1 MSAGMNTTIL
11 NATANN
17 AIRDVLSNLNLGFS
31 QKLPSLLQTEAAECG
46 LASLAMVAAFHGYH
60 TDLASLRAKYAISL
74 KGATLTE
81 LMRIATTLGLQT
93 RPVRLDLAEMQELK
107 TPCILHWNLNHFVV
121 LKKAT
126 RTGIEIHDPAR
137 GKRTLKYAEVSE
149 QFTGV
154 ALELMPGMDFKK
166 KEDKQSL
173 KLSGLFGKVVGLKR
187 SLVQVFILAAALE
200 AFGLVAPFFSQW
212 IIDDALISGDIDL
225 LTVLVIGGLLMALTR
240 MGVGLIRSW
249 VVMHLTTN
257 LSMQWFSNVFSHLLK
272 LPMAWFE
279 KRHLG
284 DVVSRFGAISAIQSA
299 LTGGV
304 IGAVLD
310 GLMTVITLAM
320 MFVYSAQLSMVVI
333 AAVGLY
339 AAIRIARYGALRDAS
354 AEQIVLGAKQ
364 QSHFME
370 SVRGVQALKLFNRE
384 EDRRQR
390 YLSMAVDTTNNS
402 LSIQKQNLAFSTV
415 NGILV
420 ALENALV
427 LYLGAK
433 LVMSNA
439 FSVGMLIAFMSYKD
453 QFVGRISSLIDQAIA
468 FKMLGLQAERLA
480 DIVLTPPEDAQN
492 VGNAISH
499 DVRGGEASDALT
511 PSIEVRN
518 VSFRYAQGEAWV
530 LRNVSVHIRAGESVA
545 IAGPSGC
552 GKTTLLKIMLGQLQP
567 EEGEVLI
574 GGIPLKQLGL
584 KTYREHI
591 GVVMQDD
598 QLFAGSFAENISFF
612 DPHQCQLRIE
622 AASRLAAI
630 HDDVMR
636 MPMGYNTLVGD
647 MGTTLSGGQKQR
659 VILARALYRKPR
671 LLFLDEATSHLDT
684 GTESLVNQAVK
695 GLSMTRITIAHRPQT
710 LQMAERLVILG
721 GGRVQ
726 ETGDAEAD
734 TGVSESAA

>member
-1 MSAGMNTTIL
+1 MSAGMDTTIL
-11 NATANN
+11 NTTANN
-17 AIRDVLSNLNLGFS
+17 AIRDVLSNLNLSFS
-31 QKLPSLLQTEAAECG
+31 QKLPSVLQTEAAECG
-46 LASLAMVAAFHGYH
+46 LASLAMVAAFHGYR

-173 KLSGLFGKVVGLKR
+173 KLSGLFGKVTGLKR

-284 DVVSRFGAISAIQSA
+284 DVVSRFGAITAIQSA

-354 AEQIVLGAKQ
+354 AEQIMLGAKQ

-480 DIVLTPPEDAQN
+480 DIVLTPPEDAEN
-492 VGNAISH
+492 VGNAASH
-499 DVRGGEASDALT
+499 DARGGEASDALT

-659 VILARALYRKPR
+659 VILARALYKKPR

-734 TGVSESAA
+734 TGASESAA

>member
-1 MSAGMNTTIL
+1 MTARMS
-11 NATANN
+11 NAT
-17 AIRDVLSNLNLGFS
+17 IHDVLSNLNLGFS

-46 LASLAMVAAFHGYH
+46 LASLAMVAAFHGYR
-60 TDLASLRAKYAISL
+60 TDLASLRAKHAVSL

-93 RPVRLDLAEMQELK
+93 RPVRLDLQEMQELK
-107 TPCILHWNLNHFVV
+107 TPCILHWNLSHFVV

-126 RTGIEIHDPAR
+126 RHGIEIHDPAR
-137 GKRTLKYAEVSE
+137 GKRALKYAEVSE

-173 KLSGLFGKVVGLKR
+173 KLSGLFGKVTGLKR
-187 SLVQVFILAAALE
+187 SLVQIFILAAALE

-212 IIDDALISGDIDL
+212 IIDDALISGDLDL

-240 MGVGLIRSW
+240 MGVGVIRSW

-284 DVVSRFGAISAIQSA
+284 DVVSRFGAVTAIQGA

-310 GLMTVITLAM
+310 GIMTVITLAM
-320 MFVYSAQLSMVVI
+320 MIVYSAQLSMVVI

-370 SVRGVQALKLFNRE
+370 SIRGVQALKLFNRE

-390 YLSMAVDTTNNS
+390 YLAMAVDTTNNS
-402 LSIQKQNLAFSTV
+402 LSIQKQNLAFSTI

-427 LYLGAK
+427 LYFGAK
-433 LVMSNA
+433 LVMGNA

-480 DIVLTPPEDAQN
+480 DIVLTPPEDAEK
-492 VGNAISH
+492 VGNAEVH
-499 DVRGGEASDALT
+499 VAQRNAVVQ

-530 LRNVSVHIRAGESVA
+530 LRNVNVHIHSGESVA

-552 GKTTLLKIMLGQLQP
+552 GKTTLLKIMLGQLQL

-584 KTYREHI
+584 KAYREHI

-598 QLFAGSFAENISFF
+598 QLFAGSFAENIAFF
-612 DPHQCQLRIE
+612 DPHQDQNRIE

-630 HDDVMR
+630 HDDVMK
-636 MPMGYNTLVGD
+636 MPMAYNTLVGD

-659 VILARALYRKPR
+659 VILARALYKEPR

-710 LQMAERLVILG
+710 LQMADRLVILG
-721 GGRVQ
+721 GGRMQ
-726 ETGDAEAD
+726 EPVE
-734 TGVSESAA
+734 VSLAGLVA

>member
-1 MSAGMNTTIL
+1 
-11 NATANN
+11 
-17 AIRDVLSNLNLGFS
+17 
-31 QKLPSLLQTEAAECG
+31 
-46 LASLAMVAAFHGYH
+46 
-60 TDLASLRAKYAISL
+60 
-74 KGATLTE
+74 
-81 LMRIATTLGLQT
+81 
-93 RPVRLDLAEMQELK
+93 
-107 TPCILHWNLNHFVV
+107 
-121 LKKAT
+121 
-126 RTGIEIHDPAR
+126 
-137 GKRTLKYAEVSE
+137 
-149 QFTGV
+149 
-154 ALELMPGMDFKK
+154 
-166 KEDKQSL
+166 
-173 KLSGLFGKVVGLKR
+173 
-187 SLVQVFILAAALE
+187 
-200 AFGLVAPFFSQW
+200 
-212 IIDDALISGDIDL
+212 
-225 LTVLVIGGLLMALTR
+225 
-240 MGVGLIRSW
+240 
-249 VVMHLTTN
+249 
-257 LSMQWFSNVFSHLLK
+257 MQWFSNVFSHLLK

-284 DVVSRFGAISAIQSA
+284 DVVSRFGAITAIQGA

-304 IGAVLD
+304 ISAVLD
-310 GLMTVITLAM
+310 GIMTVITLAM

-415 NGILV
+415 NGVLV

-480 DIVLTPPEDAQN
+480 DIVLTPPEDAD
-492 VGNAISH
+492 NASLGASTRIA
-499 DVRGGEASDALT
+499 RGTRHMGADETLT

-530 LRNVSVHIRAGESVA
+530 LRNVNVHIRAGESVA

-612 DPHQCQLRIE
+612 DPHQDQTRIE

-659 VILARALYRKPR
+659 VILARALYKKPR

-695 GLSMTRITIAHRPQT
+695 RLSMTRITIAHRPQT

-726 ETGDAEAD
+726 EAIYGDVIGAVA
-734 TGVSESAA
+734 

>member
-1 MSAGMNTTIL
+1 VARVSAAVL
-11 NATANN
+11 N
-17 AIRDVLSNLNLGFS
+17 DVLSNLNLGFS

-46 LASLAMVAAFHGYH
+46 LASLAMVAAFHGYR

-126 RTGIEIHDPAR
+126 RTGIQIHDPAR

-173 KLSGLFGKVVGLKR
+173 KLSGLFGRVVGLKR

-284 DVVSRFGAISAIQSA
+284 DVVSRFGAITAIQSA

-310 GLMTVITLAM
+310 GIMTVITLAM

-415 NGILV
+415 NGVLV

-480 DIVLTPPEDAQN
+480 DIVLTPPEDAEST
-492 VGNAISH
+492 SH
-499 DVRGGEASDALT
+499 DVSTHDARNSEANDQLT

-530 LRNVSVHIRAGESVA
+530 LRNVNVHIRAGESVA

-612 DPHQCQLRIE
+612 DPHQDQLRIE

-630 HDDVMR
+630 HDDVMK

-659 VILARALYRKPR
+659 VILARALYKKPR

-726 ETGDAEAD
+726 EVGDVNAV
-734 TGVSESAA
+734 GVVV

>member
-1 MSAGMNTTIL
+1 
-11 NATANN
+11 
-17 AIRDVLSNLNLGFS
+17 
-31 QKLPSLLQTEAAECG
+31 
-46 LASLAMVAAFHGYH
+46 
-60 TDLASLRAKYAISL
+60 
-74 KGATLTE
+74 
-81 LMRIATTLGLQT
+81 
-93 RPVRLDLAEMQELK
+93 
-107 TPCILHWNLNHFVV
+107 
-121 LKKAT
+121 
-126 RTGIEIHDPAR
+126 
-137 GKRTLKYAEVSE
+137 
-149 QFTGV
+149 
-154 ALELMPGMDFKK
+154 
-166 KEDKQSL
+166 
-173 KLSGLFGKVVGLKR
+173 
-187 SLVQVFILAAALE
+187 
-200 AFGLVAPFFSQW
+200 
-212 IIDDALISGDIDL
+212 
-225 LTVLVIGGLLMALTR
+225 
-240 MGVGLIRSW
+240 
-249 VVMHLTTN
+249 
-257 LSMQWFSNVFSHLLK
+257 
-272 LPMAWFE
+272 
-279 KRHLG
+279 
-284 DVVSRFGAISAIQSA
+284 
-299 LTGGV
+299 
-304 IGAVLD
+304 
-310 GLMTVITLAM
+310 
-320 MFVYSAQLSMVVI
+320 
-333 AAVGLY
+333 
-339 AAIRIARYGALRDAS
+339 
-354 AEQIVLGAKQ
+354 VLGAKQ

-480 DIVLTPPEDAQN
+480 DIVLTPPEDAEN
-492 VGNAISH
+492 VGNAEVH
-499 DVRGGEASDALT
+499 DARRTEVLK

-530 LRNVSVHIRAGESVA
+530 LRNVNVHIRAGESVA

-584 KTYREHI
+584 RTYREHI

-612 DPHQCQLRIE
+612 DPHQDQARIE

-630 HDDVMR
+630 HDDVMK

-659 VILARALYRKPR
+659 VILARALYKKPR

-695 GLSMTRITIAHRPQT
+695 RLSMTRITIAHRPQT

-726 ETGDAEAD
+726 ETGDVTAVGA
-734 TGVSESAA
+734 VA

>member
-1 MSAGMNTTIL
+1 MSA
-11 NATANN
+11 
-17 AIRDVLSNLNLGFS
+17 AILSNLNLGFS
-31 QKLPSLLQTEAAECG
+31 HKLPSMLQTEAAECG
-46 LASLAMVAAFHGYH
+46 LASLAMVAAFHGYR

-137 GKRTLKYAEVSE
+137 GKRSLKYGEVSE

-166 KEDKQSL
+166 VEDKQSL
-173 KLSGLFGKVVGLKR
+173 KLSGLFGKVTGLKR

-212 IIDDALISGDIDL
+212 IIDDALISGDMDL

-299 LTGGV
+299 LTGGI

-310 GLMTVITLAM
+310 GIMTVITLAM

-333 AAVGLY
+333 VAVALY

-354 AEQIVLGAKQ
+354 AEQIVLGAQQ

-433 LVMSNA
+433 LVMGNA
-439 FSVGMLIAFMSYKD
+439 FSVGMLIAFISYKD

-480 DIVLTPPEDAQN
+480 DIVLTPPEDAEN
-492 VGNAISH
+492 VGNAEVH
-499 DVRGGEASDALT
+499 DARRTEVLR

-530 LRNVSVHIRAGESVA
+530 LRNVNVHIRAGESVA

-567 EEGEVLI
+567 EEGDVLI

-584 KTYREHI
+584 KTYREHM

-612 DPHQCQLRIE
+612 DPHQDQARIE
-622 AASRLAAI
+622 AASQLAAI

-636 MPMGYNTLVGD
+636 MPMGYHTLVGD

-659 VILARALYRKPR
+659 VILARALYKQPR

-710 LQMAERLVILG
+710 LQMADRLVILG

-726 ETGDAEAD
+726 EASHAAE
-734 TGVSESAA
+734 SESAA

>member
-1 MSAGMNTTIL
+1 MSA
-11 NATANN
+11 A
-17 AIRDVLSNLNLGFS
+17 VLSDALANLNLGFS
-31 QKLPSLLQTEAAECG
+31 HKLPSLLQTEAAECG
-46 LASLAMVAAFHGYH
+46 LASLAMVAAFHGYR

-81 LMRIATTLGLQT
+81 LMRIATTMGLQT

-126 RTGIEIHDPAR
+126 RVGIEIHDPAR

-166 KEDKQSL
+166 VEDKQSL
-173 KLSGLFGKVVGLKR
+173 KLSGLFGKVSGLKR

-200 AFGLVAPFFSQW
+200 AFGPVAPFFSQW

-257 LSMQWFSNVFSHLLK
+257 LSMQWFSNVFAHLLK

-284 DVVSRFGAISAIQSA
+284 DVVSRFGAITAIQSA

-310 GLMTVITLAM
+310 GIMTVITLAM
-320 MFVYSAQLSMVVI
+320 MFVYSAQLSLVVM

-433 LVMSNA
+433 LVMGNA

-453 QFVGRISSLIDQAIA
+453 QFVGRISGLIDQAIS

-492 VGNAISH
+492 VGSAASH
-499 DVRGGEASDALT
+499 DARRTEVLT

-518 VSFRYAQGEAWV
+518 VSFRYAPGEAWV
-530 LRNVSVHIRAGESVA
+530 LRNVNVHIRAGESVA

-567 EEGEVLI
+567 EEGDVLI
-574 GGIPLKQLGL
+574 GGVPLKQLGL

-612 DPHQCQLRIE
+612 DPHQDQSRIE

-630 HDDVMR
+630 HDDVMK

-659 VILARALYRKPR
+659 VILARALYKKPR

-684 GTESLVNQAVK
+684 GTESLVNHAVK
-695 GLSMTRITIAHRPQT
+695 RLSMTRITIAHRPQT
-710 LQMAERLVILG
+710 LQMADRLVILG

-726 ETGDAEAD
+726 ETEDAA
-734 TGVSESAA
+734 VSESVA

>member
-1 MSAGMNTTIL
+1 MSAGMDTTIL
-11 NATANN
+11 NTTANN
-17 AIRDVLSNLNLGFS
+17 AIRDVLSNLNLSFS
-31 QKLPSLLQTEAAECG
+31 QKLPSVLQTEAAECG
-46 LASLAMVAAFHGYH
+46 LASLAMVAAFHGYR

-284 DVVSRFGAISAIQSA
+284 DVVSRFGAITAIQSA

-310 GLMTVITLAM
+310 GIMTVITLAM

-354 AEQIVLGAKQ
+354 AEQLVLGAKQ

-530 LRNVSVHIRAGESVA
+530 LRNVNVHIHASESVA

-612 DPHQCQLRIE
+612 DPHQDQSRIE

-659 VILARALYRKPR
+659 VILARALYKKPR

-726 ETGDAEAD
+726 ETRDAEAD

>member
-1 MSAGMNTTIL
+1 MSA
-11 NATANN
+11 
-17 AIRDVLSNLNLGFS
+17 AILSNLNLGFS
-31 QKLPSLLQTEAAECG
+31 HKLPSMLQTEAAECG
-46 LASLAMVAAFHGYH
+46 LASLAMVAAFHGYR

-166 KEDKQSL
+166 VEDKQSL
-173 KLSGLFGKVVGLKR
+173 KLSGLFGKVTGLKR

-200 AFGLVAPFFSQW
+200 AFGLMAPFFSQW
-212 IIDDALISGDIDL
+212 IIDDALISGDMDL

-299 LTGGV
+299 LTGGI

-310 GLMTVITLAM
+310 GIMTVITLAM
-320 MFVYSAQLSMVVI
+320 MFVYSAQLSMVVMV
-333 AAVGLY
+333 AVALY

-354 AEQIVLGAKQ
+354 AEQIVLGAQQ

-439 FSVGMLIAFMSYKD
+439 FSVGMLIAFISYKD

-480 DIVLTPPEDAQN
+480 DIVLTPPEDAVN
-492 VGNAISH
+492 VGNAEVH
-499 DVRGGEASDALT
+499 DARRTEVLR

-518 VSFRYAQGEAWV
+518 VSFRYAPGEAWV
-530 LRNVSVHIRAGESVA
+530 LRNVNVHIRAGESVA

-567 EEGEVLI
+567 EEGDVLI

-612 DPHQCQLRIE
+612 DPHQDQARIE
-622 AASRLAAI
+622 AASQLAAI

-636 MPMGYNTLVGD
+636 MPMGYHTLVGD

-659 VILARALYRKPR
+659 VILARALYKKPR

-710 LQMAERLVILG
+710 LQMADRLVILG

-726 ETGDAEAD
+726 EAVDANAV
-734 TGVSESAA
+734 GAVV

>member
-1 MSAGMNTTIL
+1 MSAAVL
-11 NATANN
+11 N
-17 AIRDVLSNLNLGFS
+17 DVLSNLNLGFG

-46 LASLAMVAAFHGYH
+46 LASLAMVASFHGYR

-81 LMRIATTLGLQT
+81 LMRIATTMRLQT

-173 KLSGLFGKVVGLKR
+173 KLSGLFGRVVGLKR

-272 LPMAWFE
+272 LPMGWFE

-284 DVVSRFGAISAIQSA
+284 DVVSRFGAITAIQSA

-310 GLMTVITLAM
+310 GIMTVITLAM

-402 LSIQKQNLAFSTV
+402 LSIQKQNLAFITV
-415 NGILV
+415 NGVLV

-480 DIVLTPPEDAQN
+480 DIVLTPPEDAE
-492 VGNAISH
+492 NANLTASSH
-499 DVRGGEASDALT
+499 DARGTQHTGADETLT

-518 VSFRYAQGEAWV
+518 ISFRYAQGEAWV
-530 LRNVSVHIRAGESVA
+530 LRNVNVHIRAGESVA

-612 DPHQCQLRIE
+612 DPHQDQLRIE

-659 VILARALYRKPR
+659 VILARALYKKPR

-726 ETGDAEAD
+726 ETSGAGA
-734 TGVSESAA
+734 SESVA

>member
-1 MSAGMNTTIL
+1 MSAGMSTTTL
-11 NATANN
+11 N
-17 AIRDVLSNLNLGFS
+17 DVLSNLNLGFS

-46 LASLAMVAAFHGYH
+46 LASLAMVAAFHGYR

-121 LKKAT
+121 LKQAT

-154 ALELMPGMDFKK
+154 ALELMPGIDFKK

-173 KLSGLFGKVVGLKR
+173 KLSGLFGKVTGLKR

-257 LSMQWFSNVFSHLLK
+257 LSMQWFSNVFSHLLR

-284 DVVSRFGAISAIQSA
+284 DVVSRFGAITAIQGA

-304 IGAVLD
+304 ISAVLD
-310 GLMTVITLAM
+310 GIMTVITLAM

-415 NGILV
+415 NGVLV

-480 DIVLTPPEDAQN
+480 DIVLTPPEDAD
-492 VGNAISH
+492 NASLGASTRIA
-499 DVRGGEASDALT
+499 RGTRHMGADETLT

-530 LRNVSVHIRAGESVA
+530 LRNVNVHIRAGESVA

-612 DPHQCQLRIE
+612 DPHQNLTRIE

-659 VILARALYRKPR
+659 VILARALYKKPR

-695 GLSMTRITIAHRPQT
+695 RLSMTRITIAHRPQT

-726 ETGDAEAD
+726 ETIDRDAIGA
-734 TGVSESAA
+734 VA

>member
-1 MSAGMNTTIL
+1 MNTTAI
-11 NATANN
+11 NTTANN

-31 QKLPSLLQTEAAECG
+31 HKLPSLLQTEAAECG
-46 LASLAMVAAFHGYH
+46 LASLAMVAAFHGYR

-137 GKRTLKYAEVSE
+137 GKRTLKYTEVSE

-212 IIDDALISGDIDL
+212 IIDDALISGDLDL

-284 DVVSRFGAISAIQSA
+284 DVVSRFGAITAIQSA

-310 GLMTVITLAM
+310 GVMTVITLAM

-480 DIVLTPPEDAQN
+480 DIVLTPPEDAEN
-492 VGNAISH
+492 VVNTGVH
-499 DVRGGEASDALT
+499 DARCTEVLK

-530 LRNVSVHIRAGESVA
+530 LRNVNVHIRAGESVA

-612 DPHQCQLRIE
+612 DPHQDQSRIE

-630 HDDVMR
+630 HDDVMK

-659 VILARALYRKPR
+659 VILARALYKKPR

-695 GLSMTRITIAHRPQT
+695 RLSMTRITIAHRPQT

-726 ETGDAEAD
+726 EMGDAEAD
-734 TGVSESAA
+734 AGVSGAVA

>member
-1 MSAGMNTTIL
+1 MSAGMSAGIKI
-11 NATANN
+11 AAVH
-17 AIRDVLSNLNLGFS
+17 DVLSNLNLGLS

-46 LASLAMVAAFHGYH
+46 LASLAMVASFHGYR

-126 RTGIEIHDPAR
+126 RNGIEIHDPAR

-173 KLSGLFGKVVGLKR
+173 KLSGLFGRVVGLKR

-284 DVVSRFGAISAIQSA
+284 DVVSRFGAITAIQSA

-310 GLMTVITLAM
+310 GIMTVITLAM
-320 MFVYSAQLSMVVI
+320 MFVYSAQLSMVVM

-415 NGILV
+415 NGVLV

-480 DIVLTPPEDAQN
+480 DIVLTPPEDAES
-492 VGNAISH
+492 VAMHEAHATS
-499 DVRGGEASDALT
+499 DTRGTQHTVADETLT

-530 LRNVSVHIRAGESVA
+530 LRNVNVHIRAGESVA

-612 DPHQCQLRIE
+612 DPHQDQTRIE

-659 VILARALYRKPR
+659 VILARALYKKPR

-684 GTESLVNQAVK
+684 GTESLVNHAVK

-726 ETGDAEAD
+726 EPSDAGAV
-734 TGVSESAA
+734 GAVA

>member
-1 MSAGMNTTIL
+1 MSAHMDTTPINT
-11 NATANN
+11 TANN
-17 AIRDVLSNLNLGFS
+17 AIRDVLSNLNLGLS

-46 LASLAMVAAFHGYH
+46 LASLAMVVAFHGYR

-93 RPVRLDLAEMQELK
+93 RPVRLDLQEMQELK

-257 LSMQWFSNVFSHLLK
+257 LSMQWFSNVFAHLLK

-284 DVVSRFGAISAIQSA
+284 DVVSRFGAITAIQSA

-310 GLMTVITLAM
+310 GIMTVITLAM
-320 MFVYSAQLSMVVI
+320 MFVYSAQLSMMVI
-333 AAVGLY
+333 AAVALY

-480 DIVLTPPEDAQN
+480 DIVLTPPEDAEN
-492 VGNAISH
+492 VASH
-499 DVRGGEASDALT
+499 DARGTQHTVADETLT
-511 PSIEVRN
+511 PCIEVRN

-530 LRNVSVHIRAGESVA
+530 LRNVNVHIHAGESVA

-612 DPHQCQLRIE
+612 DPHQDQQRIE
-622 AASRLAAI
+622 AASQLAAI

-659 VILARALYRKPR
+659 VILARALYKKPR

-726 ETGDAEAD
+726 ETEDAEAD
-734 TGVSESAA
+734 AGVSDSVA

>member
-1 MSAGMNTTIL
+1 VAVVSA
-11 NATANN
+11 AVFA
-17 AIRDVLSNLNLGFS
+17 NLNLGFS
-31 QKLPSLLQTEAAECG
+31 RKLPSMLQTEAAECG
-46 LASLAMVAAFHGYH
+46 LASLAMVAAFHGYQ
-60 TDLASLRAKYAISL
+60 TDLASLRAKHAISL

-81 LMRIATTLGLQT
+81 LMRIATTLGFQT
-93 RPVRLDLAEMQELK
+93 RPVRLDLEEMQELK

-126 RTGIEIHDPAR
+126 RTGIEIHDPGR
-137 GKRTLKYAEVSE
+137 GRRSLKYAEVSE

-173 KLSGLFGKVVGLKR
+173 KLSGLFGKVTGLKR

-200 AFGLVAPFFSQW
+200 AFGLMAPFFSQW
-212 IIDDALISGDIDL
+212 IIDDALISGDLDL
-225 LTVLVIGGLLMALTR
+225 LTVLVIGGVLIALTR
-240 MGVGLIRSW
+240 MAVSLIRSW

-257 LSMQWFSNVFSHLLK
+257 LSMQWFSNVFSHLLQ

-284 DVVSRFGAISAIQSA
+284 DVVSRFGAIGAIQGA

-304 IGAVLD
+304 ISAVLD
-310 GLMTVITLAM
+310 GIMTIITLAM

-333 AAVGLY
+333 AAVALY
-339 AAIRIARYGALRDAS
+339 AAIRVVRYGALRDAS

-370 SVRGVQALKLFNRE
+370 SIRGVQALKLFNRE

-402 LSIQKQNLAFSTV
+402 LAIQKQNLAFSTV

-427 LYLGAK
+427 LFLGAK
-433 LVMSNA
+433 LVMTNA

-453 QFVGRISSLIDQAIA
+453 QFVGRVSSLIDQAIA
-468 FKMLGLQAERLA
+468 FKMLGLQTERLA
-480 DIVLTPPEDAQN
+480 DIVLTPPEDAEN
-492 VGNAISH
+492 VILST
-499 DVRGGEASDALT
+499 VQQTRGTEVLK

-530 LRNVSVHIRAGESVA
+530 LRHVNVKIDAGESVA

-584 KTYREHI
+584 KAYREHI

-612 DPHQCQLRIE
+612 DPHQEQSRIE
-622 AASRLAAI
+622 AASQLAAI
-630 HDDVMR
+630 HTDVMK

-659 VILARALYRKPR
+659 VILARALYKKPR

-695 GLSMTRITIAHRPQT
+695 GLRMTRITIAHRPQT
-710 LQMAERLVILG
+710 LQMADRLVILG

-726 ETGDAEAD
+726 EPATAEVPV
-734 TGVSESAA
+734 VSGLVR

>member
-1 MSAGMNTTIL
+1 MSAGMDTTIL
-11 NATANN
+11 NTKANN

-31 QKLPSLLQTEAAECG
+31 QKLPSVLQTEAAECG
-46 LASLAMVAAFHGYH
+46 LASLAMVAAFHGYR

-173 KLSGLFGKVVGLKR
+173 KLSGLFGKVTGLKR

-284 DVVSRFGAISAIQSA
+284 DVVSRFGAITAIQGA

-333 AAVGLY
+333 AAAGLY

-499 DVRGGEASDALT
+499 DACGGEASDALT

-530 LRNVSVHIRAGESVA
+530 LRNVNVHIHAGESVA

-612 DPHQCQLRIE
+612 DPHQDQSRIE

-659 VILARALYRKPR
+659 VILARALYKKPR

-726 ETGDAEAD
+726 EMGDVGA
-734 TGVSESAA
+734 SESAA

>member
-1 MSAGMNTTIL
+1 M
-11 NATANN
+11 TAL
-17 AIRDVLSNLNLGFS
+17 ANLNLGFS
-31 QKLPSLLQTEAAECG
+31 RKLPSLLQTEAAECG
-46 LASLAMVAAFHGYH
+46 LASLAMVAAFHGYR
-60 TDLASLRAKYAISL
+60 TDLASLRGKYAISL

-81 LMRIATTLGLQT
+81 LMRIATALGLQT
-93 RPVRLDLAEMQELK
+93 RPVRLDLEEMQELK

-126 RTGIEIHDPAR
+126 RSGIEIHDPAR
-137 GKRTLKYAEVSE
+137 GRRTLKYAEVSE

-154 ALELMPGMDFKK
+154 ALELMPGIDFKK
-166 KEDKQSL
+166 KEEKQSL
-173 KLSGLFGKVVGLKR
+173 KLSGLFGKVTGLKR

-212 IIDDALISGDIDL
+212 IIDDALISGDLDL

-249 VVMHLTTN
+249 VTMHLTTN
-257 LSMQWFSNVFSHLLK
+257 LSMQWFSNVFAHLLR

-284 DVVSRFGAISAIQSA
+284 DVVSRFGAISAIQGA

-310 GLMTVITLAM
+310 GIMTMITLAM

-339 AAIRIARYGALRDAS
+339 AVIRIARYGALRDAS

-370 SVRGVQALKLFNRE
+370 SIRGVQALKLFNRE
-384 EDRRQR
+384 EDRRQQ

-415 NGILV
+415 NGVLV

-433 LVMSNA
+433 LVMGNA

-480 DIVLTPPEDAQN
+480 DIVLTPPEDAE
-492 VGNAISH
+492 NA
-499 DVRGGEASDALT
+499 VNAAPENARGTEVLR

-518 VSFRYAQGEAWV
+518 VSFRYAQGESWV
-530 LRNVSVHIRAGESVA
+530 LRNVNVCIQAGESVA

-584 KTYREHI
+584 KAYREHI

-612 DPHQCQLRIE
+612 DPHQDQNRIE

-630 HDDVMR
+630 HDDVMK

-659 VILARALYRKPR
+659 VILARALYKKPR

-684 GTESLVNQAVK
+684 GTESLVNHAVK
-695 GLSMTRITIAHRPQT
+695 RLSMTRITIAHRPQT
-710 LQMAERLVILG
+710 LQMADRLVILG

-726 ETGDAEAD
+726 ESPK
-734 TGVSESAA
+734 SEVTELVA